1 MRILVA
7 DDQELYRKALI
18 ELLADLVGQSDFI
31 ECSDYPSVI
40 QVVAAPGTFDLI
52 ACDANMGGLETSA
65 AAKAIRARA
74 PTTPLAI
81 LSAATDNDLATSII
95 RAGAVAF
102 VPKSLSVNEMRAAFE
117 NVFQGG
123 IYLPPGFVQTD
134 IGEPIEDGAD
144 DASEVALDLTPRQME
159 VLQQMA
165 RGRQN
170 KQIAA
175 DLDIREGTVK
185 IHVNAILK
193 ALKAR
198 NRTEAVYKV
207 EQLGFQ
213 ASDLSQAA
221 RRSTD

>member
-18 ELLADLVGQSDFI
+18 ELLADLAGPSDFT
-31 ECSDYPSVI
+31 ECADYTTVMQMI
-40 QVVAAPGTFDLI
+40 AAPGTFDLI
-52 ACDANMGGLETSA
+52 ACDASMPGMDTTVA
-65 AAKAIRARA
+65 VKAIRTRA
-74 PTTPLAI
+74 PNTPLAI
-81 LSAATDNDLATSII
+81 LCAAADNEIATAMI

-102 VPKSLSVNEMRAAFE
+102 LPKSLAVNEMRGAFE
-117 NVFQGG
+117 TIFEGG
-123 IYLPPGFVQTD
+123 IYLPPGFMQAAEEAAT
-134 IGEPIEDGAD
+134 GEAEKIDQA
-144 DASEVALDLTPRQME
+144 ALDLTPRQME

-165 RGRQN
+165 RGKQN

-207 EQLGFQ
+207 EQLGFH
-213 ASDLSQAA
+213 ASDLSQSA
-221 RRSTD
+221 RRTAS